1 MKIAFIT
8 GAFFPRA
15 GGAQVQT
22 HNLAN
27 KMSKLGINVKLFIY
41 NKTNI
46 KNNNYEIVIFKKL
59 LFNLV
64 FFFKYFLNINLFFF
78 LKFLYFFNC
87 KEGKN

>member
-27 KMSKLGINVKLFIY
+27 KISELGINVKLFIY

-46 KNNNYEIVIFKKL
+46 KNNNYEIIIFKKF

-78 LKFLYFFNC
+78 LKFLYFFNY
-87 KEGKN
+87 